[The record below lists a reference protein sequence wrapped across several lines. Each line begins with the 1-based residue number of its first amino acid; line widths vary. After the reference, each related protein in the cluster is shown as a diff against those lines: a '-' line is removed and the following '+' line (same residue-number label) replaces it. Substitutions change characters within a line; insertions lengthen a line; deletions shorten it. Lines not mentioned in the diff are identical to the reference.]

1 MPKHKKKNKPTATP
15 TPPPVTPEANGKP
28 ANRPL
33 PLIIFAVVL
42 LISLPIWLYRQHTAA
57 PVVPATVAATPVSK
71 TESQLPPATFVDET
85 QCQGCH
91 SEQAKAWSGSH
102 HQKAML
108 PASAENILGDF
119 NNTTYKGDVET
130 SHFSQRDGA
139 YWINTPGPDGKPAD
153 FKVAYTF
160 GIEPL
165 QQYLLEMPGGRLQ
178 ASGVAWDTQKKRWF
192 EMYPGEK
199 VDFRDDLH
207 WSKPT
212 QNANFMCVECHTTD
226 FKRNF
231 SPTADSFNSTWN
243 NLGVGCQSCHGPAS
257 RHLQWS
263 AGENLNKQQPDKG
276 FGPALS
282 SADALTQVETCG
294 RCHARRAPLGDGYT
308 HKNRLMDD
316 YLPAALT
323 ADLYQVDGK
332 IKEEVFE
339 YGSFTQSKMFSKGV
353 TCTDCH
359 NPHSNQLKA
368 PGNGVCLQ
376 CHNPSGKASR
386 AGIDGA
392 GLQAKNYGAPEH
404 TKHKPG
410 QPGSQCVDCHMP
422 GKLYMVN
429 DYRHDHSL
437 SIPNPAHS
445 AKIGSPDACAACH
458 KGASSKIAEQFKIW
472 YGDTPVHD
480 GGYADA
486 IFAARHGSPGA
497 ARMLMQQLARTDL
510 PAIRRATVLTQLA
523 TYPSQR
529 SLEQAAIALNNQAP
543 QVRTAAIDAIAA
555 MGSAEQFISLL
566 TPRLSDPVRA
576 VRMNAASQ
584 LANIPAQQR
593 ASIDKLWRPAIEE
606 YEATQQALRDRAEAN
621 LNLAML
627 YQNTG
632 RGGQA
637 EAALREALQRN
648 PDFLPAL
655 VSLAQ
660 LLDAQGQHGPALQLL
675 NDAIAKHPKAG
686 LLQHS
691 LGLMLIRAG
700 ERDQALAALAKAAQL
715 TPDDPQFNYI
725 YAIALHDL
733 GKPEEARNQ
742 LEALLK
748 RQPTNRSARMAL
760 ISYWH
765 EAGQPQKVQV
775 LQAELEQQNPDDPEL
790 QQAPNK

>member
-1 MPKHKKKNKPTATP
+1 MPKHKKIKTTAAAPSTPTAA
-15 TPPPVTPEANGKP
+15 EAKP
-28 ANRPL
+28 AKRPI
-33 PLIIFAVVL
+33 PLIIFAVAL
-42 LISLPIWLYRQHTAA
+42 LISLPFFLYRQHSTVLT
-57 PVVPATVAATPVSK
+57 PPATVAPAPAVSSAAK
-71 TESQLPPATFVDET
+71 LPPASFVDEA
-85 QCQGCH
+85 QCTTCH
-91 SEQAKAWSGSH
+91 GEQSKAWAGSH
-102 HQKAML
+102 HQMAMQ
-108 PASAENILGDF
+108 PANAATVLGDF
-119 NNTTYKGDVET
+119 KDTTYTGEADT

-139 YWINTPGPDGKPAD
+139 FWINTPGADGKPAD

-160 GIEPL
+160 GVAPL
-165 QQYLLEMPGGRLQ
+165 QQYLLELPGGRLQ
-178 ASGVAWDTQKKRWF
+178 ASGVAWDTQKQRWF
-192 EMYPGEK
+192 ELYPGEK

-207 WSKPT
+207 WSKPS
-212 QNANFMCVECHTTD
+212 QNANFMCVECHTTN

-231 SPTADSFNSTWN
+231 SPVADSFNSNWN

-257 RHLQWS
+257 RHVQWS

-276 FGPALS
+276 FGTAL
-282 SADALTQVETCG
+282 ANRDALTQVETCG

-308 HKNRLMDD
+308 HANRLMDD
-316 YLPAALT
+316 YLPATLS

-339 YGSFTQSKMFSKGV
+339 YGSFTQSKMFAKGV

-359 NPHSNQLKA
+359 NPHSNELKA

-376 CHNPSGKASR
+376 CHNPSGKPVR

-392 GLQAKNYGAPEH
+392 GLKPKDYQAPEH
-404 TKHKPG
+404 TKHKAG

-445 AKIGSPDACAACH
+445 AKLGSPDACAACH
-458 KGASSKIAEQFKIW
+458 KSNSSKIAEQFKVW

-486 IFAARHGSPGA
+486 ISAARHGSPGA

-510 PAIRRATVLTQLA
+510 PAIRRATVLAQLPV
-523 TYPSQR
+523 YPSQR
-529 SLEQAAIALNNQAP
+529 AVEQAAIALNNPAP
-543 QVRTAAIDAIAA
+543 EVRSAAIDAIAG
-555 MGSAEQFISLL
+555 MVPGEQYISLL

-576 VRMNAASQ
+576 VRMAAASH
-584 LANIPAQQR
+584 LANLPAQRR
-593 ASIDKLWRPAIEE
+593 AAIDKLWRPVIEE
-606 YEATQQALRDRAEAN
+606 YEAAQNALRDRAEAN

-632 RGGQA
+632 RAAQS

-648 PDFLPAL
+648 PDFLPAV

-660 LLDAQGQHGPALQLL
+660 LLDAGGQHAPALQLL
-675 NDAIAKHPKAG
+675 NDAIASHPTSG

-700 ERDQALAALAKAAQL
+700 DRDNAIAALAKAAVL
-715 TPDDPQFNYI
+715 SPEDPQFSYI
-725 YAIALHDL
+725 YAIALHDT

-748 RQPTNRSARMAL
+748 RQPANRHARMAL

>member
-1 MPKHKKKNKPTATP
+1 MPKHPKNNPPSAAQ
-15 TPPPVTPEANGKP
+15 TPPPTASTPDDQP
-28 ANRPL
+28 AKRPIA
-33 PLIIFAVVL
+33 LIIFAVVL
-42 LISLPIWLYRQHTAA
+42 LVSLPLWMYRQHGAT
-57 PVVPATVAATPVSK
+57 PSVPATVATAPTANSHP
-71 TESQLPPATFVDET
+71 QQAPANFVDEA
-85 QCQGCH
+85 QCVACH
-91 SEQAKAWSGSH
+91 SEQSKAWRGSH
-102 HQKAML
+102 HQMAML
-108 PASAENILGDF
+108 PASAENIRGDF
-119 NNTTYKGDVET
+119 NNTTYQGEAET
-130 SHFSQRDGA
+130 SRFSQRDGA
-139 YWINTPGPDGKPAD
+139 YWINTPGPDGKAAD

-178 ASGVAWDTQKKRWF
+178 ASGVAWDTQKQRWF
-192 EMYPGEK
+192 ELYPGAK

-207 WSKPT
+207 WSKPS
-212 QNANFMCVECHTTD
+212 QNANFMCVDCHTTD

-231 SPTADSFNSTWN
+231 SPTANSFNSTWN
-243 NLGVGCQSCHGPAS
+243 NLGAGCQSCHGPAS
-257 RHLQWS
+257 RHVQWS
-263 AGENLNKQQPDKG
+263 AGANLNKQQPDKG
-276 FGPALS
+276 FGTALGS
-282 SADALTQVETCG
+282 SDALTQVETCG
-294 RCHARRAPLGDGYT
+294 RCHARRAPLGDGYS

-316 YLPAALT
+316 YVPATLS
-323 ADLYQVDGK
+323 ADLYQLDGK

-339 YGSFTQSKMFSKGV
+339 YGSFTQSKMFAKGV

-368 PGNGVCLQ
+368 PGNGVCLR
-376 CHNPSGKASR
+376 CHNPSGRASR
-386 AGIDGA
+386 ASIDGA
-392 GLQAKNYGAPEH
+392 GLKAKNYEAPEH

-422 GKLYMVN
+422 GKLYRVN

-445 AKIGSPDACAACH
+445 AKIDSPDACAACH
-458 KGASSKIAEQFKIW
+458 KSNSSKIAEQFKVW
-472 YGDTPVHD
+472 YGDTQLAD

-510 PAIRRATVLTQLA
+510 PAIRRATVLAQLP

-529 SLEQAAIALNNQAP
+529 AMEQAAIALNNADP
-543 QVRTAAIDAIAA
+543 QVRTAAIEAVAG
-555 MGSAEQFISLL
+555 MGSAAQFISLL

-576 VRMNAASQ
+576 VRLAAASQ
-584 LANIPAQQR
+584 LASITAQQR
-593 ASIDKLWRPAIEE
+593 AAIDKLWRPAIEE
-606 YEATQQALRDRAEAN
+606 YEAAQQSQRDRAEAN

-632 RGGQA
+632 RASQS

-648 PDFLPAL
+648 PDFLPAV

-660 LLDAQGQHGPALQLL
+660 LLDAQGQHGPALQVL

-691 LGLMLIRAG
+691 LGLMLMRAG
-700 ERDQALAALAKAAQL
+700 ERDNAIKALANAAHL
-715 TPDDPQFNYI
+715 SPDDRQFSYI
-725 YAIALHDL
+725 YAIALHDT
-733 GKPEEARNQ
+733 GKQEEARNQ

-748 RQPTNRSARMAL
+748 RQPTNRNARMAL
-760 ISYWH
+760 INYWH